1 MISEILSFLL
11 AYRNIF
17 LTLLLIQLLYNKYG
31 HSISKYPGPFL
42 ASFTDWWRF
51 YNIAVNNHVL
61 PMLDLHR
68 KYGKTVKYGPNMQSF
83 SEPRAIH
90 NIYVG
95 FDSVT
100 KESWDARLE
109 ITMRVGRYGSA
120 DEVQLNYYAM
130 DDTYIQGV
138 RHHTMFSTR
147 DEKLHARMRRVSLG
161 YTHPADTS
169 RVGPTFSMTS
179 ITGLEKYVDDTIS
192 YIITTISA
200 RFVDNPS
207 AKPLNLLTW
216 IQYFAFD
223 VLGQLMWSEQHGC
236 VEKRADVDSIIGNP
250 PMILSSTLG
259 LVDTAYAIFPYAEKQ
274 MKQTQGCI
282 HKNADCERSNADLLD
297 RMLVLQ
303 QKNPDLLT
311 DTEIKKICAM
321 LVFVGSD
328 TTAITIS
335 TLLYHLIRN
344 PSSYTTLQSEID
356 TAMPT
361 TSIPFSCAQS
371 LPCLDACIKDI
382 FRLHPA
388 TGFNLERVVPAG
400 GRKVVGESIPG
411 REYCVLGDL

>member
-90 NIYVG
+90 DIYVG
-95 FDSVT
+95 FDSVI
-100 KESWDARLE
+100 K
-109 ITMRVGRYGSA
+109 
-120 DEVQLNYYAM
+120 LNYYAM
-130 DDTYIQGV
+130 DDIYIQGV

-282 HKNADCERSNADLLD
+282 HKNADGERSNADLLD

-335 TLLYHLIRN
+335 TLL
-344 PSSYTTLQSEID
+344 
-356 TAMPT
+356 
-361 TSIPFSCAQS
+361 
-371 LPCLDACIKDI
+371 
-382 FRLHPA
+382 
-388 TGFNLERVVPAG
+388 
-400 GRKVVGESIPG
+400 
-411 REYCVLGDL
+411 